1 MAVKIFRW
9 KAIGPLALFLAIV
22 GILVWLF
29 AEPIAEDTT
38 EEVGTE
44 LLGTQVDIG
53 KLDIRANE
61 AAVDLR
67 ALEIADPFDLARNLV
82 QAEEIRLKLDP
93 LALAEKKLVVEN
105 FQLSGVRFGVPRK
118 TPAQPVEGDGFAP
131 QALRSVKQWAQQFD
145 VPLLKLT
152 PIDTVR
158 QLVLNP
164 TQLTTVRTAQAL
176 AGRADSARKGL
187 EQSFQQLDV
196 TGTVDSARALATRL
210 RATDPRK
217 LGLDATRRAVDEVRA
232 SLKRLEA
239 AKQRVSDL
247 ERQVQGGVGS
257 LTGGLRNL
265 DEARKKDY
273 AFARSLL
280 KLPTFSA
287 PEIGEAFFG
296 KVSID
301 RFQQA
306 LYYTELAR
314 RYMPPGLLPKQD
326 PGPDRLRASGATVR
340 FPKEQEWPKFLVQ
353 LGRVDLEIG
362 GDSPL
367 RGAYEAV
374 IEGLTS
380 DPTLYG
386 KPTVVRTSR
395 TAEGS
400 AIAGIDVSAVI
411 DHVNPERVRDSVT
424 ARLRGV
430 ELPRLGV
437 PGLPFDLIPGRG
449 AARLDFTLRNDQL
462 SGRWSL
468 SSDQVVWA
476 LDSAGPRLNQLE
488 GLVWRVVSGL
498 KELSVDA
505 RVSGALRSPKLAVS
519 SNLDRAIADRLE
531 AVIGEEIAKAEKLVR
546 AKVDSVVAE
555 RVEPVRRQIADV
567 RSQAES
573 RLGLERKRLADVE
586 RELQAELKRL
596 TSGLAP
602 GIKLPRIGI

>member
-1 MAVKIFRW
+1 MAVKIVRW
-9 KAIGPLALFLAIV
+9 KAIGPLVLFLAII
-22 GILVWLF
+22 GLLVWLF
-29 AEPIAEDTT
+29 AEPVAEETT

-67 ALEIADPFDLARNLV
+67 ALEIADPFDLAKNLV
-82 QAEEIRLKLDP
+82 EAEEIQVKLNP
-93 LALAEKKLVVEN
+93 LALAEKKVVVEN
-105 FQLSGVRFGVPRK
+105 LRLGGLRFGTARR
-118 TPAQPVEGDGFAP
+118 TPAEPVEGDGFAP
-131 QALRSVKQWAQQFD
+131 QALRSVRQWAQQFD

-152 PIDTVR
+152 PIDTVK

-164 TQLTTVRTAQAL
+164 TQLTTVKTAQAL
-176 AGRADSARKGL
+176 AGRADSARQGL
-187 EQSFQQLDV
+187 ERSFQQLDIA
-196 TGTVDSARALATRL
+196 GTVDSSRALVTRL

-217 LGLDATRRAVDEVRA
+217 LGLDGTRRAIEDARG

-239 AKQRVSDL
+239 ARQRVDAL
-247 ERQVQGGVGS
+247 EQQVKGGVGS
-257 LTGGLRNL
+257 LSTGLQNL

-280 KLPTFSA
+280 QLPTFSA

-314 RYMPPGLLPKQD
+314 RYMPPGLLPRQD
-326 PGPDRLRASGATVR
+326 PGPDRLRASGSTIR
-340 FPKEQEWPKFLVQ
+340 FPREQDWPKFLLQ

-374 IEGLTS
+374 VQGLTS
-380 DPTLYG
+380 DPALYG

-400 AIAGIDVSAVI
+400 AIAGVEVSAVI
-411 DHVNPERVRDSVT
+411 DHVNPERVRDSAS

-430 ELPRLGV
+430 ELPSLAV
-437 PGLPFDLIPGRG
+437 PGLPFRVDPGRG
-449 AARLDFTLRNDQL
+449 AARLDFALRNDQL
-462 SGRWSL
+462 AGRWSI
-468 SSDQVVWA
+468 SSDRVAWA
-476 LDSAGPRLNQLE
+476 LDSAGRKLNSLE
-488 GLVWRVVSGL
+488 GLVWRVLSGL
-498 KELSVDA
+498 EELSVDA
-505 RVSGALRSPKLAVS
+505 RVSGGLRSPKLAVS
-519 SNLDRAIADRLE
+519 SNLDRAIAQRLE
-531 AVIGEEIAKAEKLVR
+531 AVIGEELAKAEKMVR
-546 AKVDSVVAE
+546 AKVDSAVAE
-555 RVEPVRRQIADV
+555 RVEPVRRQIAGV
-567 RSQAES
+567 RSQAEA
-573 RLGLERKRLADVE
+573 RLGAERERVAGVE

-602 GIKLPRIGI
+602 DIKLPKLGI

>member
-1 MAVKIFRW
+1 
-9 KAIGPLALFLAIV
+9 
-22 GILVWLF
+22 
-29 AEPIAEDTT
+29 
-38 EEVGTE
+38 
-44 LLGTQVDIG
+44 
-53 KLDIRANE
+53 
-61 AAVDLR
+61 
-67 ALEIADPFDLARNLV
+67 
-82 QAEEIRLKLDP
+82 
-93 LALAEKKLVVEN
+93 
-105 FQLSGVRFGVPRK
+105 
-118 TPAQPVEGDGFAP
+118 
-131 QALRSVKQWAQQFD
+131 
-145 VPLLKLT
+145 
-152 PIDTVR
+152 
-158 QLVLNP
+158 
-164 TQLTTVRTAQAL
+164 
-176 AGRADSARKGL
+176 
-187 EQSFQQLDV
+187 
-196 TGTVDSARALATRL
+196 VDSARALATRL
-210 RATDPRK
+210 RGTDPRK
-217 LGLDATRRAVDEVRA
+217 LGLEGTRRAIEDTRA
-232 SLKRLEA
+232 SLERLEEA
-239 AKQRVSDL
+239 EQRVNDL

-257 LTGGLRNL
+257 LAGGLRSL

-280 KLPTFSA
+280 QLPTFSA

-326 PGPDRLRASGATVR
+326 PGPKRLRASGTTVR
-340 FPKEQEWPKFLVQ
+340 FPREQDWPKFLMQ

-374 IEGLTS
+374 IQGLTS

-386 KPTVVRTSR
+386 KPTLVRTSR

-400 AIAGIDVSAVI
+400 AVAAIDVSAVI
-411 DHVNPERVRDSVT
+411 DHVNPERVRDSAS

-430 ELPRLGV
+430 ELPRLDV
-437 PGLPFDLIPGRG
+437 PGLPFRLNPGRG
-449 AARLDFTLRNDQL
+449 AARLDFALRNDQL

-468 SSDQVVWA
+468 SSDQVAWA
-476 LDSAGPRLNQLE
+476 LDSAGRSLNQLE

-498 KELSVDA
+498 EELSVDA
-505 RVSGALRSPKLAVS
+505 RVSGGLRSPKLAVS
-519 SNLDRAIADRLE
+519 SNLDRAIAERLQ
-531 AVIGEEIAKAEKLVR
+531 AVIGEEIAKAEKMVR

-573 RLGLERKRLADVE
+573 RVASEQKRLADVE

-596 TSGLAP
+596 TGGLTP
-602 GIKLPRIGI
+602 DIKLPRIGI

>member
-1 MAVKIFRW
+1 VAVHIFRW
-9 KAIGPLALFLAIV
+9 KAIWTLLLFLAII

-29 AEPIAEDTT
+29 AEPVAKDTS

-61 AAVDLR
+61 TSVDLH
-67 ALEIADPFDLARNLV
+67 ALEIADPFNLAKNLV
-82 QAEEIRLKLDP
+82 QAEEIRLKLNP
-93 LALAEKKLVVEN
+93 LALAEKKIVVEN
-105 FQLSGVRFGVPRK
+105 LRLSGVRFGTTRK
-118 TPAQPVEGDGFAP
+118 TPAKPVEGDGFAP
-131 QALRSVKQWAQQFD
+131 QALRSVREWAKQFD

-152 PIDTVR
+152 PIDTLR

-164 TQLTTVRTAQAL
+164 TQLTTVKTAQAL

-196 TGTVDSARALATRL
+196 KGTVDSARGLVTRL

-217 LGLDATRRAVDEVRA
+217 LGLDGTRRAIEETRA
-232 SLKRLEA
+232 SLKRLEE
-239 AKQRVSDL
+239 AKQRLASL

-257 LTGGLRNL
+257 LTSGLQNL

-280 KLPTFSA
+280 QLPTFSA

-314 RYMPPGLLPKQD
+314 RYMPPGLLPRQD
-326 PGPDRLRASGATVR
+326 PGPDRLRGSGSTIR
-340 FPKEQEWPKFLVQ
+340 FPREQDWPKFLVQ

-374 IEGLTS
+374 VQGLTS
-380 DPTLYG
+380 DPSLYG

-400 AIAGIDVSAVI
+400 AIAGIEVAAVI
-411 DHVNPERVRDSVT
+411 DHVNPQRVRDSAS

-430 ELPRLGV
+430 ELPSLEV
-437 PGLPFDLIPGRG
+437 PGLPFRLNPGRG
-449 AARLDFTLRNDQL
+449 AARLDFALRNEQL

-468 SSDQVVWA
+468 SSDQVAWA
-476 LDSAGPRLNQLE
+476 LDSAGRKLNTLE

-519 SNLDRAIADRLE
+519 SNLDRAIAQRLE
-531 AVIGEEIAKAEKLVR
+531 AVIGEEVAKAEKMVR
-546 AKVDSVVAE
+546 AKVDSAVAA

-567 RSQAES
+567 RSRAES
-573 RLGLERKRLADVE
+573 RVAGERKRVDDVE
-586 RELQAELKRL
+586 RDLQAELKRL
-596 TSGLAP
+596 TGGLAP
-602 GIKLPRIGI
+602 DIKLPRIGI